1 MNQIALL
8 NTLDGGVRGK
18 GGIKDTSHVS
28 GDRNR

>member
-18 GGIKDTSHVS
+18 GGIKDTYVS